1 MPRGAASFAESVLRR
16 LHDESELAKTWL
28 QARPRG
34 ATATIG
40 LEEDG
45 EWVPLLRFANGAGA
59 FNVMDLQVRDK
70 SRWAPTGIRGVPNL
84 IADQLVGPLRFTWE
98 FQAQAADAWQRT
110 SDHEH

>member
-1 MPRGAASFAESVLRR
+1 MPSGAAYFANLVLKR
-16 LHDESELAKTWL
+16 LHAESELAKTWL

-34 ATATIG
+34 KTATIG

-45 EWVPLLRFANGAGA
+45 EWVPLLRFANGSGA

-70 SRWAPTGIRGVPNL
+70 TRWARTGIRGVPDVV
-84 IADQLVGPLRFTWE
+84 ADQLVGPLRFTWE
-98 FQAQAADAWQRT
+98 FTAQAADTWQRT